1 MVDELL
7 AGARKQAGRSLA
19 PVRAAAWMR
28 IARVETK
35 RNAGQARITF
45 EMALEEIRRLA
56 RPERATGSQEN
67 RPVGV
72 ANAGTYGTLFRL
84 RVDPRHVT
92 SNGQRP
98 YVTGVV
104 KCRLT
109 LRGICRTKHS
119 YFLKIR

>member
-7 AGARKQAGRSLA
+7 TEARKQAGRSVA

-56 RPERATGSQEN
+56 RPKN
-67 RPVGV
+67 FGV
-72 ANAGTYGTLFRL
+72 LGRRSLLA
-84 RVDPRHVT
+84 
-92 SNGQRP
+92 
-98 YVTGVV
+98 
-104 KCRLT
+104 
-109 LRGICRTKHS
+109 
-119 YFLKIR
+119 